1 MTDSRE
7 TNIRFLHG
15 DMVETT
21 LTEYSDGT
29 KFILVS
35 GISVP
40 AQSLMNI
47 GLEWE
52 EVLEPEIVKFED
64 ISVKVIGR
72 RIREGKIRSLESY
85 QAEITVTTE
94 DYDYIYLHPG
104 DSLRIT

>member
-7 TNIRFLHG
+7 TNIRFMHG

-40 AQSLMNI
+40 AQSLTNI

-52 EVLEPEIVKFED
+52 EVFEPERVNFED

-72 RIREGKIRSLESY
+72 RIPAGKIMSLDSY
-85 QAEITVTTE
+85 ETEITVTTE
-94 DYDYIYLHPG
+94 DYNHVYVYPG
-104 DSLRIT
+104 DSLEIT